1 MRKIAVLLIFT
12 FLVNCK
18 DDVEPVGNSNGDGIT
33 TPYEITQISF
43 KADLNATLFEDIVLN
58 FDGVEFFTGVL
69 PYGVDIKNLIPSIV
83 TSPENGFIKLDE
95 INYQNNTSSYNF
107 SKEVNVDIFNSDQT
121 DYWRYKIRLTYF
133 TGLPIISI
141 DTDNIPVD
149 SRDFYV
155 SGELDLFGGLIFDDI
170 DMTSILIRG
179 RGNTT
184 WFYPKRPYQIKFDT
198 KTSILGLPEDRKWVL
213 LAEYSDKS
221 LMRNKIAYEM
231 GAISSLDYTPK
242 GEYVE
247 VFLNNNHLGTYLFA
261 QKVEESSNRVNIG
274 DEGYL
279 IEIDQDYR
287 VDPDDVFFTPTIFTQ
302 EYSSNVFNIKA
313 PNISYDT
320 PEFTLIED
328 HINNFEAVLFG
339 SDFTNPDIGYRS
351 YIDINSFV
359 DWFLINEIAKTVD
372 ARWYSSIYFTYIPGG
387 KIKMGPIWDFDLSFG
402 NVNYADSQYTEGYWI
417 KYNPWFSRMFEDPYF
432 ENLVIERFDFY
443 YQNLDNFN
451 SKIDEFS
458 SYLSVSQSYNYD
470 IWQTLGT
477 YVWPNPVWFDTHQEE
492 VDYVKQWLLARMNWL
507 NQEFGF

>member
-12 FLVNCK
+12 FLINCK
-18 DDVEPVGNSNGDGIT
+18 DDVEPVGNSNGDVIE

-43 KADLNATLFEDIVLN
+43 KADLNATLFEDIVLD
-58 FDGVEFFTGVL
+58 FDGVEFFTATI

-83 TSPENGFIKLDE
+83 TNPGNGFIKLDE
-95 INYQNNTSSYNF
+95 INYQNNTTSHNF
-107 SKEVNVDIFNSDQT
+107 SKEVNVDIFNSNQT
-121 DYWRYKIRLTYF
+121 DYWSYKIRLTYF

-179 RGNTT
+179 RGNST
-184 WFYPKRPYQIKFDT
+184 WFNPKRPYQIKFDN

-231 GAISSLDYTPK
+231 GAISNLDYTPK

-247 VFLNNNHLGTYLFA
+247 VFLNNEHKGTYVLA
-261 QKVEESSNRVNIG
+261 QKVEESNNRVNIG

-302 EYSSNVFNIKA
+302 QYYTNVFNIKA

-328 HINNFEAVLFG
+328 HINSFEAVLFG
-339 SDFTNPDIGYRS
+339 PDFTDPDVGYRS
-351 YIDINSFV
+351 YIDIDSFV
-359 DWFLINEIAKTVD
+359 DWFLINEIAK
-372 ARWYSSIYFTYIPGG
+372 
-387 KIKMGPIWDFDLSFG
+387 
-402 NVNYADSQYTEGYWI
+402 Q
-417 KYNPWFSRMFEDPYF
+417 
-432 ENLVIERFDFY
+432 
-443 YQNLDNFN
+443 
-451 SKIDEFS
+451 
-458 SYLSVSQSYNYD
+458 
-470 IWQTLGT
+470 
-477 YVWPNPVWFDTHQEE
+477 
-492 VDYVKQWLLARMNWL
+492 
-507 NQEFGF
+507 

>member
-95 INYQNNTSSYNF
+95 INYQNNTTSYNF

-179 RGNTT
+179 RGNST
-184 WFYPKRPYQIKFDT
+184 WFNPKRPYQIKFDT
-198 KTSILGLPEDRKWVL
+198 KTSVL
-213 LAEYSDKS
+213 
-221 LMRNKIAYEM
+221 
-231 GAISSLDYTPK
+231 
-242 GEYVE
+242 
-247 VFLNNNHLGTYLFA
+247 
-261 QKVEESSNRVNIG
+261 
-274 DEGYL
+274 
-279 IEIDQDYR
+279 
-287 VDPDDVFFTPTIFTQ
+287 
-302 EYSSNVFNIKA
+302 
-313 PNISYDT
+313 
-320 PEFTLIED
+320 
-328 HINNFEAVLFG
+328 
-339 SDFTNPDIGYRS
+339 
-351 YIDINSFV
+351 
-359 DWFLINEIAKTVD
+359 
-372 ARWYSSIYFTYIPGG
+372 
-387 KIKMGPIWDFDLSFG
+387 
-402 NVNYADSQYTEGYWI
+402 
-417 KYNPWFSRMFEDPYF
+417 
-432 ENLVIERFDFY
+432 
-443 YQNLDNFN
+443 
-451 SKIDEFS
+451 
-458 SYLSVSQSYNYD
+458 
-470 IWQTLGT
+470 
-477 YVWPNPVWFDTHQEE
+477 
-492 VDYVKQWLLARMNWL
+492 
-507 NQEFGF
+507 